1 MSKWVIAHLNGGQFD
16 GKKLANAPTIQDMHL
31 AHMTTGATP
40 QIPEISPSDYGMG
53 WFTESYRGH
62 NLVEHGGNID
72 GFSANVVLLPQ
83 DDIGMVILTN
93 LNGTSLRDL
102 IANVIADRLLSL
114 KPIDW
119 IGQGAARRAVAE
131 AAAKEGEKKK
141 ELTRVPG
148 THPSHKL
155 DDYAGEYENPGYGPL
170 RVQVSGDQLAVT
182 FNGIATPLAHWH
194 YDTFNGLKAS
204 DPTFEEMKFGF
215 LTDTRG
221 FISAV
226 SVPMEPSVKEIVF
239 TKKPEARLY
248 DAAYLKRFAGSYD
261 LPGQPLALS
270 LKGSVLTATLPGA
283 PPWELVPVLGGDFSL
298 KQLQVITIHFLADE
312 SGEVTGLE
320 FRQPGTVLT
329 AKKRKQ

>member
-1 MSKWVIAHLNGGQFD
+1 
-16 GKKLANAPTIQDMHL
+16 
-31 AHMTTGATP
+31 
-40 QIPEISPSDYGMG
+40 MG
-53 WFTESYRGH
+53 WFTQSYRGH

-102 IANVIADRLLSL
+102 IAYAIADRLLNL

-119 IGQGAARRAVAE
+119 IAQGAARRSVAE

-141 ELTRVPG
+141 EVTRVPG

-155 DDYAGEYENPGYGPL
+155 DDYAGDYENPGYGPL
-170 RVQVSGDQLAVT
+170 KVQVSADHLEAT
-182 FNGIATPLAHWH
+182 FNGITTPLGHWH
-194 YDTFNGLKAS
+194 YDTFNGLKGA
-204 DPTFEEMKFGF
+204 DTTFQEMKFGF
-215 LTDTRG
+215 LTDARG
-221 FISAV
+221 FVCAV
-226 SVPMEPSVKEIVF
+226 SVPFEPAVKDIVF
-239 TKKPEARLY
+239 AKKPDSRLY
-248 DAAYLKRFAGSYD
+248 DAQYLKRFAGSYD

-270 LKGSVLTATLPGA
+270 LKGSVLIATLPGA
-283 PPWELVPVLGGDFSL
+283 APFELVPVLGGDFSL

-329 AKKRKQ
+329 AKKRKE